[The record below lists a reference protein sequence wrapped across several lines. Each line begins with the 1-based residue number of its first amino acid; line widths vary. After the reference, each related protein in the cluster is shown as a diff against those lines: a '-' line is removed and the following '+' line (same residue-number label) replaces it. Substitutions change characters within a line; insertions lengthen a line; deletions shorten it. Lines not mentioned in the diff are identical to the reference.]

1 MTSLRVVQGTR
12 VLAEIRIETVAE
24 GTTGELASE
33 APADLSPAAPPPAAR
48 PAPPRSRTW
57 PAALAWTAFGVAG
70 VLAEKVLEASFWSPW
85 NHARC
90 VTLSRVAIACL
101 LVLHLFAG
109 ILFLALKVIGR
120 RLRFTDSLRAMALL
134 SWLFP
139 AISVASLAAYYP
151 LTPSAHNWFVGLLG
165 AFAASYAV
173 AVLAGLRRE
182 PRSWRFTAGWTFLS
196 LLAILGLASMMALGS
211 VERGEPL
218 FDLDMQAP
226 IAGYAG
232 EAESLDDY
240 LKAVRSAAARAS
252 DSAREQ
258 PIEAPESPQAAALR

>member
-24 GTTGELASE
+24 GTTVELTSE
-33 APADLSPAAPPPAAR
+33 PPADHPPAVP
-48 PAPPRSRTW
+48 PAPPRSRNW
-57 PAALAWTAFGVAG
+57 PATLAWTVFGIAG
-70 VLAEKVLEASFWSPW
+70 ILAGKVLEASFWSPW
-85 NHARC
+85 NHARW
-90 VTLSRVAIACL
+90 VALSSVAIACL

-120 RLRFTDSLRAMALL
+120 RLRFTDSLRALALL

-139 AISVASLAAYYP
+139 AIGVASLAAYYP

-165 AFAASYAV
+165 AVAASYAV

-182 PRSWRFTAGWTFLS
+182 PRSWRFTAGWTALS
-196 LLAILGLASMMALGS
+196 LLAILGLASVMALGS
-211 VERGEPL
+211 IERGEPL
-218 FDLDMQAP
+218 IDLDLQAP

-232 EAESLDDY
+232 RAESLDEY
-240 LKAVRSAAARAS
+240 LAAIRTKAAPLTNTRPAASAPRARRGGDGDRFA
-252 DSAREQ
+252 
-258 PIEAPESPQAAALR
+258 EAP